1 VATKRLVTLAVCA
14 VMTLGACGGGAAP
27 ATAGAAS
34 TPETTETSEP
44 QDATAAAATAAPAN
58 GSALDACSL
67 LTPAEVKQVTGADT
81 TAEVETTSGWADWV
95 AGQCWWN
102 NADMTVRFSADY
114 GTPASIAKSSS
125 PTAQEQLDLSKLAYK
140 AFGDVE
146 EIPGLGDGAIFGAG
160 MVTAIKNGSMLQLA
174 GLGLDKQKAIDL
186 AKLALAR
193 L

>member
-1 VATKRLVTLAVCA
+1 VATKRLVTLALGA
-14 VMTLGACGGGAAP
+14 VMALGACGGGAP
-27 ATAGAAS
+27 ATAGA
-34 TPETTETSEP
+34 PETAGAPATSQPE
-44 QDATAAAATAAPAN
+44 QTAAAVVTTPPAN
-58 GSALDACSL
+58 GAALDACSL
-67 LTPAEVKQVTGADT
+67 LTLAEVKQATGADT
-81 TAEVETTSGWADWV
+81 TAAVETTSGWADWV

-102 NADMTVRFSADY
+102 SADMSVRFSADY

-125 PTAQEQLDLSKLAYK
+125 PTAQEQLDVSKLAYK

-146 EIPGLGDGAIFGAG
+146 DIPGLGDGAIFAAG

-174 GLGLDKQKAIDL
+174 GFGLDKQKTIDL

>member
-1 VATKRLVTLAVCA
+1 MATKRLVTLALGA
-14 VMTLGACGGGAAP
+14 VMALGACGGGAP
-27 ATAGAAS
+27 ATAGARETAGAPATS
-34 TPETTETSEP
+34 QPE
-44 QDATAAAATAAPAN
+44 QTAAAVVTTPPAN
-58 GSALDACSL
+58 GAALDACSL

-81 TAEVETTSGWADWV
+81 TAAVETTSGWADWV

-102 NADMTVRFSADY
+102 NADMSVRFSADY

-125 PTAQEQLDLSKLAYK
+125 PTAQEQLDISKLAYK

-146 EIPGLGDGAIFGAG
+146 DIPGLGDGAVFAAG
-160 MVTAIKNGSMLQLA
+160 MVVAIKNGSMLQLA
-174 GLGLDKQKAIDL
+174 GFGLDKQKTIDL